1 MNISNNK
8 WYIDSQII
16 NNVIK
21 YTVTY
26 NKTDNTFKL
35 NDVLLSSINFYTN
48 FVYEFN
54 LSSETLLNSDF
65 TLVDS
70 LYNPYLKN
78 VSIISKP
85 GFINSKIIVYFDTS
99 IALNTQ
105 LYFKYKKDTSS
116 SVFKFISLG
125 FVKAF
130 PNPFSIV

>member
-8 WYIDSQII
+8 WYIDSQIV

-21 YTVTY
+21 YTITY
-26 NKTDNTFKL
+26 NKTDDTFKL
-35 NDVLLSSINFYTN
+35 NDSTLSSINFYNN

-54 LSSETLLNSDF
+54 LSDESLINSDF
-65 TLVDS
+65 TIVDS
-70 LYNPYLKN
+70 LFNPYLKN

-85 GFINSKIIVYFDTS
+85 GFLNSKIIIYFNSSTT
-99 IALNTQ
+99 LEKQ

-116 SVFKFISLG
+116 SVFKFLSLG
-125 FVKAF
+125 FVKTF